1 MLRIDVPPQAL
12 RPVPVPGPGGSTTSA
27 PDLSPSQQEQPDFVL
42 MGGVLALAVVAF
54 VLWRR
59 GAKKGGSG
67 GGGAAR

>member
-1 MLRIDVPPQAL
+1 MPRIDVPPQAL
-12 RPVPVPGPGGSTTSA
+12 RPVPGPVASTTTS
-27 PDLSPSQQEQPDFVL
+27 PDVDVPQQDQPDFVL
-42 MGGVLALAVVAF
+42 LGGVLALAVVAF

>member
-1 MLRIDVPPQAL
+1 
-12 RPVPVPGPGGSTTSA
+12 
-27 PDLSPSQQEQPDFVL
+27 

>member
-1 MLRIDVPPQAL
+1 MTKTDVPPQPLHPA
-12 RPVPVPGPGGSTTSA
+12 PTPSGSATTA
-27 PDLSPSQQEQPDFVL
+27 PDLGPPRQEQPDFVL
-42 MGGVLALAVVAF
+42 LGGVLALAVVVF